1 MIAWFARN
9 SVAANLLM
17 LFIIISGFYAVM
29 NRTPLEVFPSF
40 ELDTITVRVPY
51 RGASPAEVEKT
62 ITIKIEE
69 ALADLE
75 GVRELRSSAQEGM
88 GIVTVEVAKGFDPR
102 IVLDEVKL
110 RVDRIG
116 TFPDSIDRPVIYIPA
131 RTREV
136 INVVVLGE
144 LPERD
149 LRELGERVRDDLS
162 NIPGITQVQLSGV
175 RPYEIALEVSEQT
188 LRQYGLTLDEVA
200 QAIRRASLDL
210 AAGTIKTEGGE
221 VLLSGKGQAYQAEE
235 FERITIVTR
244 PDGTRLS
251 LADLATVRDGFEENS
266 IATEFNGKPAVLIDV
281 YRIGDQNAIDLAAAV
296 RDYIDK
302 AKSSL
307 PQGVEI
313 DYWRDRSKIV
323 KARLNTLA
331 NSALQGGLLVLLLL
345 TLFLR
350 GAVAVWVFI
359 SIPVSFLG
367 GLAIMPELGVTLNIV
382 SLFAFILV
390 LGIVVDDA
398 IVTGE
403 NIYTH
408 IKRGTEP
415 LQAAIEGTREVAVP
429 VTFGVLTTVVAFAP
443 LLMVEGV
450 RGQIFSQIPL
460 IVIPVLLVSLVESK
474 LILPAHLKHIRTP
487 RSGEGNALYR
497 IQQAIADGLERAV
510 RNYYQP
516 VLAAALRQ
524 RYLTLS
530 LFVGVL
536 IIIFSLVSAGHMRFV
551 FFPRVQSEI
560 ARASLTMSIG
570 TPFEVTSAHIE
581 HMTRAAQSLRDK
593 YIDPASGESVI
604 TAILSASG
612 HYGGGSGSGDSHV
625 GQVSFE
631 ITPPEQRALDIT
643 SSDLVSEWRHII
655 GPIIGAQEL
664 NFRAEIGRGGS
675 PLDIR
680 LSGSDFTV
688 LQSLAEQ
695 IKARLRTY
703 PGVFDITDSFSD
715 GKQELQLSIK
725 PEAESL
731 GLSLEALT
739 RQVRQAFFGLEV
751 QRIQRGRDDVR
762 VILRFPL
769 AERQSLA
776 NLETMLIRTPAGA
789 AVPFSE
795 VAHVKPGR
803 SAASIERVNRNR
815 TLDVLADVNKESAD
829 IEAIKRDLSE
839 FVSALVL
846 PYPGVTFSL
855 EGEAREQSDSF
866 RSLGWGM
873 VFVLMALYTLLA
885 IPFRSYSQP
894 IMVMIVIPFG
904 VAGAILGHLI
914 MSMSLSIISVMGML
928 ALSGVVIND
937 SLVLVDYINRRCREG
952 MAVAEAV
959 RVAGV
964 ARFRAVILTSL
975 TTFAGLTPLIFEKST
990 QAQFLIPMAVSLGF
1004 GILFATLIT
1013 LLLVPV
1019 NYLVLEDI
1027 RQLFRKQPLI
1037 QREDVLDIKPRP

>member
-17 LFIIISGFYAVM
+17 CFIIVSGLYAVI

-40 ELDTITVRVPY
+40 ELELITIRVPY
-51 RGASPAEVEKT
+51 RGASPAEVEET

-75 GVRELRSSAQEGM
+75 GVSELRSSAQEGM
-88 GIVTVEVAKGFDPR
+88 GTITVEVAKGYDPR
-102 IVLDEVKL
+102 VLLDEVKL
-110 RVDRIG
+110 RVDRIS

-131 RTREV
+131 RSREV
-136 INVVVLGE
+136 ISVVVLGE
-144 LPERD
+144 LSERE
-149 LRELGERVRDDLS
+149 LRQLGERVRDDLS

-188 LRQYGLTLDEVA
+188 LRQYGLSLEEVA

-221 VLLSGKGQAYQAEE
+221 VLISGKGQAYRAEE
-235 FERITIVTR
+235 FERITVLSR

-251 LADLATVRDGFEENS
+251 LADIATVRDGFEENS
-266 IATEFNGKPAVLIDV
+266 IATEFNGKPAVVIDV
-281 YRIGDQNAIDLAAAV
+281 YRTGDQNAIELAAAV
-296 RDYIDK
+296 RDYIAK
-302 AKSSL
+302 AKTWL

-323 KARLNTLA
+323 KARLNTLVK
-331 NSALQGGLLVLLLL
+331 SAVQGGLLVLLLL

-350 GAVAVWVFI
+350 WSVAIWVFI

-367 GLAIMPELGVTLNIV
+367 GLAVMPELGVTLNIV

-408 IKRGTEP
+408 LRRGAEP

-443 LLMVEGV
+443 LMMVEGV

-474 LILPAHLKHIRTP
+474 LILPAHLRHLKTAKTDQVNPVLRLQ
-487 RSGEGNALYR
+487 RAV
-497 IQQAIADGLERAV
+497 ADGLEYGV
-510 RNYYQP
+510 RRYYQP
-516 VLAAALRQ
+516 LLAAALRQ
-524 RYLTLS
+524 RYFTLS
-530 LFVGVL
+530 LFVGGL
-536 IIIFSLVSAGHMRFV
+536 IIVFSLVSAGHMRFV
-551 FFPRVQSEI
+551 FFPRVQSEV
-560 ARASLTMSIG
+560 ARASLTMPVG
-570 TPFEVTSAHIE
+570 TPFEVTSSHIE
-581 HMTRAAQSLRDK
+581 HMTAAAQRLRDK
-593 YIDPASGESVI
+593 YIDPVSGASVI

-612 HYGGGSGSGDSHV
+612 HSGGGGSGQSHV
-625 GQVSFE
+625 GRVSFE
-631 ITPPEQRALDIT
+631 ISPPEQRTINVT
-643 SSDLVSEWRHII
+643 SSELVSEWRQMI
-655 GPIIGAQEL
+655 GPIIGAKEL

-675 PLDIR
+675 PFDVR
-680 LSGSDFTV
+680 LSGADFDL
-688 LQSLAEQ
+688 LQTLAEQ
-695 IKARLRTY
+695 IKTRLRTY

-715 GKQELQLSIK
+715 GKQELQLAIK
-725 PEAESL
+725 PEAEQL
-731 GLSLEALT
+731 GLSLDALA

-762 VILRFPL
+762 VMLRFPL
-769 AERQSLA
+769 EERRSMA
-776 NLETMLIRTPAGA
+776 NLERMLIRTPSGA

-795 VAHVKPGR
+795 VAQVKPGR

-829 IEAIKRDLSE
+829 IEAIKRDLNE
-839 FVSALVL
+839 FVSALVA

-855 EGEAREQSDSF
+855 EGEAREQRDSF
-866 RSLGWGM
+866 RSLGWGL
-873 VFVLMALYTLLA
+873 VFVLLALYTLLA

-894 IMVMIVIPFG
+894 VMVMIVIPFG

-914 MSMSLSIISVMGML
+914 MGMSLSIISVMGML
-928 ALSGVVIND
+928 ALAGVVVND

-952 MAVAEAV
+952 MAVVDAV

-964 ARFRAVILTSL
+964 ARFRAVLLTSL

-1004 GILFATLIT
+1004 GILFATFIT

-1019 NYLVLEDI
+1019 NYLALEDI
-1027 RQLFRKQPLI
+1027 KAIFKSKPQPSL
-1037 QREDVLDIKPRP
+1037 ETPASS